1 MTIQI
6 PDRIVQDAGLD
17 EKSVM
22 LELALTLYT
31 QQRLSPGQVRAMCG
45 LGYFEF
51 EQIAQE
57 RGLPTCFMTDE
68 EAALELESIRKLRAK

>member
-17 EKSVM
+17 EKSAT
-22 LELALTLYT
+22 LELALTLYA
-31 QQRLSPGQVRAMCG
+31 QQRVSPGQVRAMCG

-51 EQIAQE
+51 EQIVKE

-68 EAALELESIRKLRAK
+68 EAALELETIRKLRAK